1 MFLLYIVGV
10 YIIKDFY
17 LILYVYMLS
26 KIIKSSKNLL
36 LGWTLEFIRN
46 IKALKTLNAVNQTSF
61 NWLKVNHLRKIAT
74 DLLDT

>member
-1 MFLLYIVGV
+1 MFLLDIVGV
-10 YIIKDFY
+10 YFIKDFY

-46 IKALKTLNAVNQTSF
+46 IKAFKTLNAVNQTPF
-61 NWLKVNHLRKIAT
+61 NWAYS
-74 DLLDT
+74 

>member
-1 MFLLYIVGV
+1 
-10 YIIKDFY
+10 
-17 LILYVYMLS
+17 MLS
-26 KIIKSSKNLL
+26 KVIKSSKNLL